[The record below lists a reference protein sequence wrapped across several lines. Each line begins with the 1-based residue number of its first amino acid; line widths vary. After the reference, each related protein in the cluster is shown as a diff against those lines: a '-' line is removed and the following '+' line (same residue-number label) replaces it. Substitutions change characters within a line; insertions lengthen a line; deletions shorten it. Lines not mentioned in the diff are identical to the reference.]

1 MLLRRK
7 VFKMT
12 IG

>member
-12 IG
+12 

>member
-7 VFKMT
+7 VFK
-12 IG
+12 